1 MHHSFRQ
8 FGAILFAL
16 LAIQADLKA
25 QNAVCLTDELM
36 MRGRPEVEALLE
48 QLNAQAWSHQ
58 QRQGGGSPVVP
69 VVVHVV
75 WNTASE
81 NISDAV
87 IQGFVAQM
95 DEDFNLMNANAG
107 SVRPAFTS
115 VVADVG
121 IRFCLAQYDP
131 QGNATT
137 GITRTYTTDTWFDPN
152 NEPHKM
158 KGPPDGISAWD
169 PTRYL
174 NIWVCDIVGSSGSI
188 VSGYTYLPTGG
199 MAGSWQ
205 DGLVIDYYYGTQPS
219 ARTPTHEA
227 GHYFGLRHTFDGNS
241 CFADDGFTDT
251 PNTNS
256 PTWNCNNTN
265 LMKCSV
271 LTQYENYMDYSGCT
285 AMFTMQQ
292 AAYMNG
298 VLNGVR
304 SSLLGSTGCAGWSA
318 LPEDDEHPR
327 AWLHPNPVS
336 DALTVRVASKSPVAY
351 RLIDATGRAVRQGS
365 LIDGALLSVADLAP
379 GLHWLQLEGAGWT
392 QTLKTSVIR

>member
-1 MHHSFRQ
+1 MRQ
-8 FGAILFAL
+8 FIVAFITLFAL
-16 LAIQADLKA
+16 ERQALG

-36 MRGRPEVEALLE
+36 YRADPDLHTHLE
-48 QLNAQAWSHQ
+48 QLAQLAQEHQ
-58 QRQGGGSPVVP
+58 YQKGGGDPVVP

-75 WNTASE
+75 WNTAAE
-81 NISDAV
+81 NIADAV

-95 DEDFNLMNANAG
+95 DEDFNLLNANAG
-107 SVRPAFTS
+107 TVRPAFTP
-115 VVADVG
+115 VMADVG

-131 QGNATT
+131 QGVPTS

-152 NEPHKM
+152 SEPHDM
-158 KGPPDGISAWD
+158 KGAPDGISAWD

-174 NIWVCDIVGSSGSI
+174 NIWVCDIVGSSGNI

-205 DGLVIDYYYGTQPS
+205 DGLVIDYSYGVDPGE
-219 ARTPTHEA
+219 RTPTHEA

-241 CFADDGFTDT
+241 CSLDDGFSDT

-265 LMKCSV
+265 LMKCSQ

-285 AMFTMQQ
+285 AMFTTQQ
-292 AAYMNG
+292 ANFMNG

-304 SSLLGSTGCAGWSA
+304 ASLLSSSGCAGWSTVA
-318 LPEDDEHPR
+318 DER
-327 AWLHPNPVS
+327 TAARSKVYPVPAT
-336 DALTVRVASKSPVAY
+336 DALYVQLPAIAKFQLLDAS
-351 RLIDATGRAVRQGS
+351 GRIA
-365 LIDGALLSVADLAP
+365 
-379 GLHWLQLEGAGWT
+379 LEGLLRPAAPVDIRALGAGPYWLRIT
-392 QTLKTSVIR
+392 GDDWSEVHRVLVER